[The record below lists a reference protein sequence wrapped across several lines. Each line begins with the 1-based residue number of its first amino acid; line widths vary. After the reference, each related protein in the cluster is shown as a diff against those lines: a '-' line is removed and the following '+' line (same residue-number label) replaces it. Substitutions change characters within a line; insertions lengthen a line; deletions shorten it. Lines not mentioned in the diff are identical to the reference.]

1 MFVHFT
7 INHIK
12 YYLRKIIN
20 SALKIAFFLFLWGFK
35 VRTQMC
41 FMVWKFGNLAL
52 EKFCKYAWSS
62 LCENWMQISMFDYC
76 LTLISMSGAIFP
88 DFATV
93 IGFLVVARSFF
104 NPEDA
109 RRMKMSHNEIMEV
122 RLQSMFSVTSSAY
135 SQAALLS
142 WLN

>member
-1 MFVHFT
+1 
-7 INHIK
+7 
-12 YYLRKIIN
+12 
-20 SALKIAFFLFLWGFK
+20 
-35 VRTQMC
+35 
-41 FMVWKFGNLAL
+41 
-52 EKFCKYAWSS
+52 
-62 LCENWMQISMFDYC
+62 MQISMFDYC
-76 LTLISMSGAIFP
+76 LVLISMSGAIFT

-122 RLQSMFSVTSSAY
+122 RLWSMFSVTSSAY

-142 WLN
+142 CLN